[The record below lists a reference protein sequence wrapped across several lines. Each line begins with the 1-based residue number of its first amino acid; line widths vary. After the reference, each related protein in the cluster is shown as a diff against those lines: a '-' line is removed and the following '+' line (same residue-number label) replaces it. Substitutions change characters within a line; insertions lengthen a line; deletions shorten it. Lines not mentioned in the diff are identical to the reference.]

1 MTGTQ
6 STVGAAA
13 GAKATFFYNGACP
26 FCRHGMKVYVDGD
39 DEGRTAWCDAAA
51 PAPPAMLLAH
61 GVTQAAA
68 KRRLHAID
76 AHGGMHVGIDAVALL
91 WETTPGQGRLARL
104 ARGRLRPLAGFI
116 YDHMFSAVFYRWAEW
131 RLARQR
137 ALTAAPAEDGD
148 HGACAVYYN
157 GACPVCGPEIKRFR
171 RAARQSAAT
180 FAWHDLAATPEAL
193 QSRGVSATAAR
204 RRLHAIDSQGRLHV
218 GIDAF
223 ALIWQQLPRYRWLAP
238 LVRLPVVHGVAVA
251 LYDHV
256 LAPGL
261 ALVNERALRRKDVS

>member
-1 MTGTQ
+1 MSGNAP
-6 STVGAAA
+6 VA
-13 GAKATFFYNGACP
+13 GMPEAPATFFYNGACP
-26 FCRHGMKVYVDGD
+26 FCRHGMKVYTDGD

-51 PAPPAMLLAH
+51 PAPPAALLAH
-61 GVTQAAA
+61 GVSQAAA

-76 AHGGMHVGIDAVALL
+76 AQGRLHAGIDAVALL
-91 WETTPGQGRLARL
+91 WETTPGQSGLARL

-116 YDHMFSAVFYRWAEW
+116 YDHLFSAIFYRWAEW

-137 ALTAAPAEDGD
+137 ARRVASAEGDGN
-148 HGACAVYYN
+148 GACAVYYN
-157 GACPVCGPEIKRFR
+157 GACPVCGPEINRFR

-180 FAWHDLAATPEAL
+180 FAWHDLAAAPEAL
-193 QSRGVSATAAR
+193 QARGVSAEAAR
-204 RRLHAIDSQGRLHV
+204 RRLHAIDAQGRLHV

-223 ALIWQQLPRYRWLAP
+223 ALIWQQLPGYRWLAA
-238 LVRLPVVHGVAVA
+238 LVRLPVVHGAAVA

-261 ALVNERALRRKDVS
+261 AVLNERALRRRER

>member
-6 STVGAAA
+6 STVGTMAE
-13 GAKATFFYNGACP
+13 AKATFFYNGACP
-26 FCRHGMKVYVDGD
+26 FCRHGMQVYVDGD

-51 PAPPAMLLAH
+51 PEPPAMLRAH
-61 GVTQAAA
+61 GVTHAAA

-76 AHGGMHVGIDAVALL
+76 AQGHLHAGIDAVAVL
-91 WETTPGQGRLARL
+91 WETTPGQGGLARL
-104 ARGRLRPLAGFI
+104 ARGPLRPLAGFI

-137 ALTAAPAEDGD
+137 ARPVAPAEAGA

-157 GACPVCGPEIKRFR
+157 GACPVCGPEIERFR

-180 FAWHDLAATPEAL
+180 FAWHDLATAPEAL
-193 QSRGVSATAAR
+193 QARGVSAEAAR

-223 ALIWQQLPRYRWLAP
+223 ILIWQQLPRYRWLAP
-238 LVRLPVVHGVAVA
+238 LVRLPVVHGVAII

-256 LAPGL
+256 LAPAL
-261 ALVNERALRRKDVS
+261 AVLSERALHRSENQ